1 MHIVSQG
8 TIRFLHG
15 DSEDWSH
22 CAYFQA
28 DLSIRRAKS
37 SSCLLFHAAVSLF
50 TGKCNYWLVR
60 TIINFPFR
68 RGVCLD

>member
-1 MHIVSQG
+1 MIVSQG

-15 DSEDWSH
+15 DSEDWSD

-28 DLSIRRAKS
+28 DLSIRRAQS
-37 SSCLLFHAAVSLF
+37 SSCLFCHAAVLLF
-50 TGKCNYWLVR
+50 TGKCNYWLVG
-60 TIINFPFR
+60 TIINFPFK